1 MRTTEAADYVAAMMT
16 EALQGLAV
24 VVRDPEDA
32 TGHILAGTPTVVI
45 APPSVQSDDRA
56 AIEMRFETPIIG
68 APVND
73 REAAW
78 AAIDT
83 IMTVLRGL
91 IEFERATPIQWQGAQ
106 TTTAPA
112 YLLTHTLTLITEGN

>member
-1 MRTTEAADYVAAMMT
+1 MRTKTAADYVAAMMT

-45 APPSVQSDDRA
+45 APPSVQSDESA

-78 AAIDT
+78 DAIDE
-83 IMTVLRGL
+83 IMTRLRPL
-91 IEFERATPIQWQGAQ
+91 VEFSHAQPIQWAGAQ
-106 TTTAPA
+106 TASAPA
-112 YLLTHTLTLITEGN
+112 YVLTHTLTILTESE

>member
-1 MRTTEAADYVAAMMT
+1 MRTRAAADYIAALMT

-24 VVRDPEDA
+24 VVRDPEEA

-45 APPSVQSDDRA
+45 APPSIADDEA
-56 AIEMRFETPIIG
+56 AAYKLRFETPIIG

-78 AAIDT
+78 DAIDE
-83 IMTVLRGL
+83 IMTRLRPL
-91 IEFERATPIQWQGAQ
+91 VEFSHAQPIQWAGAQ
-106 TTTAPA
+106 TASAPA
-112 YLLTHTLTLITEGN
+112 YVLTHTLTVLTESE